1 MNIDKKTLLNI
12 FEEKKINYKI
22 YSHEPLYTVED
33 SFMKRGQIDG
43 AHTKNLFLKNKKN
56 NFYLFSCLEST
67 PIDLKYL
74 RKKLEM
80 GNISFA
86 KNEYLKEMLGVLPG
100 AVTPFGLLNDINK
113 EIRFYMDKKLLFYD
127 KINFHPLENTST
139 VTLTTRDFMYF
150 MKLNN
155 KLVNIYNFDNYST
168 ENI

>member
-1 MNIDKKTLLNI
+1 MNLDKKTLLNI
-12 FEEKKINYKI
+12 LEEKKIPYKM
-22 YSHEPLYTVED
+22 YNHEPLYTVED

-67 PIDLKYL
+67 SVDLKNL

-86 KNEYLKEMLGVLPG
+86 KKEYLKEMLGVLPG
-100 AVTPFGLLNDINK
+100 AVTPFGLLNDTNE
-113 EIRFYMDKKLLFYD
+113 EIKFYLDKKLLLYD

-139 VTLTTRDFMYF
+139 VSLITKDFIYF
-150 MKLNN
+150 MKMNN